1 MVLLIEM
8 NSNDWRVEQ
17 VIKTIED
24 LGYAVQKSA
33 TQTNTILGVSGLN
46 GDADIKQFSLI
57 EGVSKVFKVSD
68 PYIFASRDFRQDD
81 TIVKLPGLDIG
92 GEKFV
97 MFAGPCA
104 IENEKQIYTI
114 AEKIA
119 ASGARVLRGGAF
131 KPRTSPYSFQG
142 LGKEGLRLIRKAAD
156 YFGLYVV
163 TEILESSQIG
173 MISEYTDIF
182 QVGARNM
189 YNYPLLKELG
199 KIEKPVLLK
208 RSFAATI
215 EEFLMSAEYILA
227 GGNSRVILC
236 ERGIRTFENSTR
248 NTFDISAIPV
258 IHKKSH
264 LPVIADPS
272 HASGFRDFVSPIAR
286 AAVAAG
292 AQGLMLEVHH
302 DPVHALSDGPQAL
315 LPDQYT
321 KLIDEIKGILSVL
334 GRQFN

>member
-33 TQTNTILGVSGLN
+33 SETNTILGVSGLN
-46 GDADIKQFSLI
+46 GDADINQFSLI

-68 PYIFASRDFRQDD
+68 PYIFASRDFKQED
-81 TIVKLPGLDIG
+81 TLIRMSGLDIG
-92 GEKFV
+92 GDNFV

-119 ASGARVLRGGAF
+119 ASGAKVLRGGAF

-142 LGKEGLRLIRKAAD
+142 LGKEGLKLIRKAAD
-156 YFGLYVV
+156 YHRLYVI
-163 TEILESSQIG
+163 TEILESSQIS
-173 MISEYTDIF
+173 MISDYTDIF

-199 KIEKPVLLK
+199 KVEKPVLLK

-321 KLIDEIKGILSVL
+321 KLIGEIKGILTVL
-334 GRQFN
+334 GRQYQ

>member
-1 MVLLIEM
+1 
-8 NSNDWRVEQ
+8 
-17 VIKTIED
+17 
-24 LGYAVQKSA
+24 
-33 TQTNTILGVSGLN
+33 
-46 GDADIKQFSLI
+46 
-57 EGVSKVFKVSD
+57 
-68 PYIFASRDFRQDD
+68 
-81 TIVKLPGLDIG
+81 
-92 GEKFV
+92 
-97 MFAGPCA
+97 
-104 IENEKQIYTI
+104 
-114 AEKIA
+114 
-119 ASGARVLRGGAF
+119 
-131 KPRTSPYSFQG
+131 
-142 LGKEGLRLIRKAAD
+142 
-156 YFGLYVV
+156 
-163 TEILESSQIG
+163 
-173 MISEYTDIF
+173 
-182 QVGARNM
+182 M